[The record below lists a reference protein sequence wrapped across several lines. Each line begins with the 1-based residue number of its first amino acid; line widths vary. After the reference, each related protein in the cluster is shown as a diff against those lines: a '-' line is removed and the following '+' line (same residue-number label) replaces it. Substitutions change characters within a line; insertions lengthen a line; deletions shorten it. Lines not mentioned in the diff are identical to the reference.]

1 MTELIDMNPKEIR
14 DFIGSKS
21 FIEDQDTNRI
31 IINLLL
37 KLVEGKEASPKKD
50 VVYSKAKSEPK
61 KTVQKKTQTKRNTKK

>member
-1 MTELIDMNPKEIR
+1 MSNELLNMNPKEIR

-37 KLVEGKEASPKKD
+37 RLVDGKESHT
-50 VVYSKAKSEPK
+50 
-61 KTVQKKTQTKRNTKK
+61 KTVVKPTQKKTQSKSRAKK